1 MKYMKN
7 KKTILL
13 ISFFV
18 FWVSFASSIVE
29 FSGYDYFLNCKEIRN
44 LSITAE
50 GKVMLGPEI
59 SLFYNTEE
67 SYIWSLIQ
75 DKKSNI
81 YAGTGSE
88 GKIFRITPDGKGK
101 IFFDCE
107 ETEILSLALDN
118 QGNLYAGTAPKGII
132 YKISPA
138 GKGEK
143 FFETNENYVYSMV
156 FDDKGFLY
164 IGTGD
169 KGNIYRID
177 SKGNG
182 KIIYDS
188 PEPHI
193 VSLVLTQKPKP
204 FLYAGTSGQGLI
216 YKISNLESKPEVMT
230 IYDSAEE
237 EIRSLLIAKDGSI
250 FCGANPGDT
259 KSGISK
265 SNFSEKKKV
274 PGFIPKIYRL
284 SPEGIVK
291 QSWSAL
297 GGLDSVIFAMQTS
310 GKEILVGTGNNG
322 RIYQLDQEEIS
333 KGLGTLLLTIN
344 EPQVTVF
351 GPSSTGSVLI
361 GTGNPGKI
369 YRLKT
374 DMKQEGWIITEPF
387 DSKTISE
394 WGKLIAE
401 AEIPSGTSIE
411 WQTRSGNSEN
421 PDETWSE
428 FQSLTAD
435 GDIQSPSA
443 RFLQRK
449 AIFNSNQNQTPI
461 LSRVKISYLSTNL
474 APVVFSVEI
483 NQDGEESDD
492 IIKPAG
498 PSLRRQDR
506 KITWTAFDPNGDSM
520 RFSLYYKGAEEKEW
534 KLLSSDLKEKNYI
547 LDSEMLPD
555 GKYQTKVVASD
566 KPSQPFGSELSGE
579 RTSDWFEIDNTSPR
593 VTDIKAEPKQK
604 KYLITFSVS
613 DQSSIIKNCE
623 YSFNASKW
631 QALSPK
637 DKIFDTKSEAFSF
650 EIELGAGENT
660 IVIRAYDAFK
670 NIGSGKI
677 VVRVK

>member
-1 MKYMKN
+1 MKYMIN
-7 KKTILL
+7 KKIIFCIPFFIFL
-13 ISFFV
+13 I
-18 FWVSFASSIVE
+18 SFASSIEE
-29 FSGYDYFLNCKEIRN
+29 FSGYNYFLNSKEIRN

-50 GKVMLGPEI
+50 GKVRLGPEI

-75 DKKSNI
+75 DKKGNI

-88 GKIFRITPDGKGK
+88 GKIFRIMPDGKGK

-107 ETEILSLALDN
+107 ETEILSLALDQ

-132 YKISPA
+132 YKINPA
-138 GKGEK
+138 GKGDK
-143 FFETNENYVYSMV
+143 FFETNENYVYAMV

-188 PEPHI
+188 AEPHI

-204 FLYAGTSGQGLI
+204 ILYAGTSGEGLI

-237 EIRSLLIAKDGSI
+237 EIRTLFIAKDGSI
-250 FCGANPGDT
+250 FCGANPGYT

-274 PGFIPKIYRL
+274 PGFIPKIYQL

-291 QSWSAL
+291 QSWQSS
-297 GGLDSVIFAMQTS
+297 DSVIFAMQTS
-310 GKEILVGTGNNG
+310 GKEILIGTGNNG
-322 RIYQLDQEEIS
+322 RIYQLDQQGIS

-351 GPSSTGSVLI
+351 GPNSTGSVLI

-374 DMKQEGWIITEPF
+374 EMKQEGWIITEPF

-394 WGKLIAE
+394 WGKLITE
-401 AEIPSGTSIE
+401 AEIPSGTSIK

-428 FQSLTAD
+428 FHSLTTN

-443 RFLQRK
+443 RFLQWK

-461 LSRVKISYLSTNL
+461 LSAVKISYLSTNL
-474 APVVFSVEI
+474 APVVYSVEI
-483 NQDGEESDD
+483 NQDGEESDE

-506 KITWTAFDPNGDSM
+506 KIFWTAFDPNGDSM
-520 RFSLYYKGAEEKEW
+520 RFSLYYKGIEEKEW
-534 KLLSSDLKEKNYI
+534 KLLSSDLKEKSYI

-555 GKYQTKVVASD
+555 GKYQVKVVASD
-566 KPSQPFGSELSGE
+566 KPSQPFGAELSGE
-579 RTSDWFEIDNTSPR
+579 RISDWFEIDNTSPQ
-593 VTDIKAEPKQK
+593 VIDIKAEPKQK
-604 KYLITFSVS
+604 KYSITFSVT